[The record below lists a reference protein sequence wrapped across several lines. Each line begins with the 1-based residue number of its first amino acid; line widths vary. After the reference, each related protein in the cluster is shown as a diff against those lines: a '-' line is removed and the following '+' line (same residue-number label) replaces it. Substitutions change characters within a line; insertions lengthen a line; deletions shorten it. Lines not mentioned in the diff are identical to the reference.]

1 MSSQEARAVLEELQ
15 KQCRAICEIVKVA
28 KRNSKSLSGHNP
40 YGERF
45 HGAVVALSKAETK
58 LGPVL
63 AAVGLDGGE
72 SGRLSGLLATLKSP
86 KAEPRERGEALKAL
100 RMVCQATILPAIERL
115 TANPVPET
123 EQVLPLDVVRPTRR
137 KYIERVVI
145 QANGCYEHHW
155 YDACS
160 VMIRRL
166 VETVIIELYEAKGR
180 EAEIKNGSGEF
191 LMLSGLVNAVLADK
205 SWNLGREVKKSL
217 PEIKSLGDR
226 SAHTRRYI
234 ATKQDVE
241 KVIAGLRVV
250 VEELLHLA
258 GLL

>member
-1 MSSQEARAVLEELQ
+1 MTSQQARAVLEELQ
-15 KQCRAICEIVKVA
+15 GHCTTVCDIAKVA
-28 KRNSKSLSGHNP
+28 KRNSKSLTGHNP

-45 HGAVVALSKAETK
+45 HAAVVALSRAEAT

-63 AAVGLDGGE
+63 DAAGLNGDE
-72 SGRLSGLLATLKSP
+72 SGRLSGLLDTLKSP
-86 KAEPRERGEALKAL
+86 KAEPRQRGEALKGV
-100 RMVCQATILPAIERL
+100 RMVCQATILPAVERL
-115 TANPVPET
+115 AASPVPET

-137 KYIERVVI
+137 KYMERVVL
-145 QANGCYEHHW
+145 QANGTYEHGW

-166 VETVIIELYEAKGR
+166 VESVIIELYEAKGR
-180 EAEIKNGSGEF
+180 EGEIKGGSGEF
-191 LMLSGLVNAVLADK
+191 LMLSGLVDAILAEK
-205 SWNLGREVKKSL
+205 SWNLGREVKKAL

-226 SAHTRRYI
+226 SAHARRYL
-234 ATKQDVE
+234 ATKQDVD
-241 KVIAGLRVV
+241 KVIPGLRVV

>member
-1 MSSQEARAVLEELQ
+1 MTSQEARAILEELQ
-15 KQCRAICEIVKVA
+15 EQCRAICEIAKVA

-45 HGAVVALSKAETK
+45 HSAVLALSKAETK

-63 AAVGLDGGE
+63 AAVGLNGDE
-72 SGRLSGLLATLKSP
+72 SGRFLGLLNTLKSP
-86 KAEPRERGEALKAL
+86 RAETRERGEALKSL
-100 RMVCQATILPAIERL
+100 RMVCQVTVLPVIERM
-115 TANPVPET
+115 TANPVPES

-145 QANGCYEHHW
+145 QVNGCYEHHW

-166 VETVIIELYEAKGR
+166 VETVIIELYEAKGM

-191 LMLSGLVNAVLADK
+191 HMLSGLVDAMLADK
-205 SWNLGREVKKSL
+205 SWNLGREVKKAL

-226 SAHTRRYI
+226 SAHTRRYN
-234 ATKQDVE
+234 ATKQDVD
-241 KVIAGLRVV
+241 KLIAGLRVV

-258 GLL
+258 GML